1 MTDDTASNGRK
12 AGDVSAEDIRAS
24 HADRDEVVE
33 ILRDA
38 AADGRLTAEELD
50 ERLTVALNARTFGEL
65 AGLTR
70 DLPVAPLAPVV
81 PAPAP
86 VPAPPVR
93 TGPPGKDVVEINQRF
108 GTLRRSGP
116 WEVPRRLDVRMHGG
130 DVKLDFTQA
139 VITHDTLD
147 LDVYLSIGG
156 DLVIVVRPG
165 IVVAT
170 HDLAVGVGDLK
181 VRVPKAAWNE
191 PTELRVNVTGR
202 VRGGDVVVR
211 YPRRTLGQWMR
222 GESAL

>member
-1 MTDDTASNGRK
+1 MTEDRSSDGHSVGEVP
-12 AGDVSAEDIRAS
+12 AGGIRAS

-50 ERLTVALNARTFGEL
+50 ERLTAALNARTFGEL
-65 AGLTR
+65 ARLTR
-70 DLPVAPLAPVV
+70 DLPVAPL
-81 PAPAP
+81 P
-86 VPAPPVR
+86 VPTPASRAEVGR
-93 TGPPGKDVVEINQRF
+93 RGGGGKDLVEINQRF
-108 GTLRRSGP
+108 GTLRRMGP
-116 WEVPRRLDVRMHGG
+116 WEVPRRLELRMHGG

-170 HDLAVGVGDLK
+170 HELNVGGGDLK
-181 VRVPKAAWNE
+181 IRVPKSDGNV
-191 PTELRVNVTGR
+191 PVELRVNVTGR
-202 VRGGDVVVR
+202 LRAGDVVVR

>member
-1 MTDDTASNGRK
+1 MTDDRSSSSQG
-12 AGDVSAEDIRAS
+12 AGDVSAGDIRAS

-50 ERLTVALNARTFGEL
+50 DRLALALNARTFGEL
-65 AGLTR
+65 ALLTR
-70 DLPVAPLAPVV
+70 DLPVAPL

-86 VPAPPVR
+86 VPRAEPVR
-93 TGPPGKDVVEINQRF
+93 PGKDVVEINQRF
-108 GTLRRSGP
+108 GTLRRIGP
-116 WEVPRRLDVRMHGG
+116 WEVPRRLDIRMHGG

-139 VITHDTLD
+139 VISHATLD

-156 DLVIVVRPG
+156 DLIMVVRPG

-170 HDLAVGVGDLK
+170 HELAVGVGDLK
-181 VRVPKAAWNE
+181 VRVPKPGWNE
-191 PTELRVNVTGR
+191 PVELRVNVSGR